1 MPWRE
6 CSVMEERLRF
16 VARLLDGE
24 GMSEVCRE
32 FGISR
37 KTGYKIFDR
46 YREEGLE
53 ALCDRSRRPVRY
65 ANQLPDQIERLIV
78 ESKREKPHWGAR
90 KIRELLVRKLA
101 GDVRIPA
108 RSTVHAVL
116 DRHGLVSQARKRN
129 RANKAVGTE
138 LSQAVRPNDLWCA
151 DFKGEFRLGDGR
163 YCYPLTVT
171 DQASRYLLACEAL
184 ESTKEAPVIEA
195 FVRLFKDSGLPAAI
209 RSDNGVPFASP
220 NGLYNLSRLSVW
232 WLRLGI
238 AIERIKP
245 GHPQQ
250 NGRHERMHRTLKQ
263 ETTRPPGMN
272 ALQQQARFDAF
283 ISEFN
288 EERPHEAIDMKVPA
302 ELYGP
307 SSRPYDGLPELTYPF
322 HDKDTMVTACG
333 RICMMRKKIN
343 VSTVLAGQRLGI
355 KEVDD
360 GIWLLSFMHYDL
372 GYIDLE
378 QRTLQTIDNPFG
390 TRLSPMS

>member
-24 GMSEVCRE
+24 NMSDVCRE

-37 KTGYKIFDR
+37 KTGYKIWNR
-46 YREEGLE
+46 YHQEGLE
-53 ALCDRSRRPVRY
+53 ALTDRSRRPVRY
-65 ANQLPDQIERLIV
+65 ANQLPGQIERLIIQT
-78 ESKREKPHWGAR
+78 RRDKPHWGAR

-108 RSTVHAVL
+108 KSTVHAVL
-116 DRHGLVSQARKRN
+116 DRHGLVKCARQR
-129 RANKAVGTE
+129 RRFTATGTE
-138 LSQAVRPNDLWCA
+138 LSQATAPNDLWCT
-151 DFKGEFRLGDGR
+151 DFKGEFKLGNGR

-171 DQASRYLLACEAL
+171 DQASRMILTCEAL
-184 ESTKEAPVIEA
+184 ESTKEVPVIET
-195 FVRLFKDSGLPAAI
+195 FVHLFTERGLPAAI
-209 RSDNGVPFASP
+209 RSDNGLPFASP
-220 NGLYNLSRLSVW
+220 NGLYNLSKLSVF

-238 AIERIKP
+238 AIERIQP

-263 ETTRPPGMN
+263 ETARPPDMN
-272 ALQQQARFDAF
+272 ALQQQDRFDRF
-283 ISEFN
+283 VSEFN
-288 EERPHEAIDMKVPA
+288 EERPHEALDMKMPA
-302 ELYGP
+302 ELYAP
-307 SSRPYDGLPELTYPF
+307 SSRPYDGLPDVQYPF
-322 HDKDTMVTACG
+322 HDKDILVTACG
-333 RICMMRKKIN
+333 RICMHRKKIN
-343 VSTVLAGQRLGI
+343 LSTVLAGQRLGI

-360 GIWLLSFMHYDL
+360 GIWLISFMSYDL

-390 TRLSPMS
+390 TRLSPVS